1 MTEHIV
7 VADRYTWLFPE
18 PAAIRIGSDRHRDL
32 FCSLLLQTFDPYKP
46 AVIAWPA
53 LDEAAI
59 KRLTGLPFWDTAV
72 SIEARAAFRMQAQ
85 ANQTA
90 DSLIREALC
99 LNAFEEDR
107 HRHVLGHMLRFY
119 HIPVDAEVSF
129 AEKAD
134 AEWGFLRTGFGECIN
149 SFIAFGLF
157 DLARRSGFFPQPL
170 VDTFEPVIQEEAR
183 HIMFFVNWVA
193 YRRANLPLWRK
204 PLFVAKCLA
213 AVGEQ
218 FLARMTTGLQMRR
231 LKIRK
236 DTQDKSAQ
244 DKGGK
249 ALGAGKS
256 NFLADSRTMM
266 AGRPSKGDF
275 MRLCLAEQERRM
287 AGYDRRLL
295 RPMMM
300 PRIARLLLKIL
311 P

>member
-1 MTEHIV
+1 MTEHTV
-7 VADRYTWLFPE
+7 VADRYTWLFPR
-18 PAAIRIGSDRHRDL
+18 PAAIRIGSESHRDL
-32 FCSLLLQTFDPYKP
+32 FCGLLLQTFDPYKP
-46 AVIAWPA
+46 AVIAWPE
-53 LDEAAI
+53 LDDVTIE
-59 KRLTGLPFWDTAV
+59 RLTGLPFWDTAV

-90 DSLIREALC
+90 DDLIREALS

-119 HIPVDAEVSF
+119 AIPVDAEVTF

-149 SFIAFGLF
+149 SFVAFGLF

-213 AVGEQ
+213 AVAEQ

-231 LKIRK
+231 LKARR
-236 DTQDKSAQ
+236 SAPE
-244 DKGGK
+244 K
-249 ALGAGKS
+249 AGTAPGAGKA
-256 NFLADSRTMM
+256 NFLGDSRAMM
-266 AGRPSKGDF
+266 AQRPSKADF
-275 MRLCLAEQERRM
+275 MRLCLAEQDRRM

-295 RPMMM
+295 RPTMM

-311 P
+311 R